1 MWRYSTSARRIR
13 DGKDGQESEGNKY
26 RRDRRGHRQRAGSV
40 FREATDGEIG
50 HVEDFL
56 VDDRIWAIRYV
67 VVDTRNWWPGRK
79 VLISPEWI
87 KRVSWPDSRVYVDLT
102 REGVK
107 ASPEY
112 DPDRPLERDY
122 ESRLYRH
129 YGRRSYWE

>member
-1 MWRYSTSARRIR
+1 MVKTAKNLKGTSIA
-13 DGKDGQESEGNKY
+13 
-26 RRDRRGHRQRAGSV
+26 
-40 FREATDGEIG
+40 ATDGDIG
-50 HVEDFL
+50 SVQDLYFAK
-56 VDDRIWAIRYV
+56 RPTGKSATSRTFWSMTGFGRSA
-67 VVDTRNWWPGRK
+67 TWSWNWWPGRK

-112 DPDRPLERDY
+112 DPDRPPERDY